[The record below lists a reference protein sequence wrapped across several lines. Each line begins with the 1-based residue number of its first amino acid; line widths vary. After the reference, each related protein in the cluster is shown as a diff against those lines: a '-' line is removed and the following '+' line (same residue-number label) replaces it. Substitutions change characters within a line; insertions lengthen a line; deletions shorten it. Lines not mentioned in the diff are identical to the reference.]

1 MLKVVLNDNK
11 NNEIAI
17 VIPLYNEEFVIEGV
31 LKELKSMYPQF
42 ALIVVDDSSND
53 NSYSKACLEGIF
65 LLKHTVNL
73 GQGAALQTG
82 IEYAIELGCKYVVT
96 FDSDGQH
103 DPKDIESFV
112 NRLKMGDIDIVL
124 GSRFLGKTQ
133 NMPISKRYLLKLSRM
148 FTWLTTGLWLT
159 DSHNGFRAIN
169 IKRFPNFEIKQ
180 NRMAHASEII
190 NIIKTLEMRYEELP
204 CNIRYSEYSMGK
216 GQSMWN
222 SINIVFDYFV
232 GNLMK

>member
-1 MLKVVLNDNK
+1 MPVKEKPKV
-11 NNEIAI
+11 AI
-17 VIPLYNEEFVIEGV
+17 VIPLYNEEAVIEKV
-31 LKELKSMYPQF
+31 LQELKQRYPDF
-42 ALIVVDDSSND
+42 IIIVVDDKSSD
-53 NSYSKACLEGIF
+53 DSYNRACKKDIY

-82 IEYAIELGCKYVVT
+82 IDFAKELGCKFVVT

-103 DPKDIESFV
+103 NPDDIEPFV
-112 NRLKMGDIDIVL
+112 NELKKGEYDIIL

-133 NMPISKRYLLKLSRM
+133 NMPTSKRYLLKMSRF
-148 FTWLTTGLWLT
+148 FTWATTGIWLS

-169 IKRFPNFEIKQ
+169 IEKFPNFDIKQ

-190 NIIKTLEMRYEELP
+190 SIIKTLKMKYKEMP
-204 CNIRYSEYSMGK
+204 CTIRYSSYTIEK

-222 SINIVFDYFV
+222 SINIVLDYFV
-232 GNLMK
+232 GNLIK